1 MLPTQKTN
9 KEIIDEKSKMLNE
22 TLKLVADY
30 KKNLLKQYNKNIITP
45 ENNLP
50 PQAF

>member
-1 MLPTQKTN
+1 MHPIQKNN

-22 TLKLVADY
+22 TLKLVTDY
-30 KKNLLKQYNKNIITP
+30 KNNLLKQYNKNIITP
-45 ENNLP
+45 ENKLP